1 VVALGRGGALETVRQ
16 NETGL
21 LVQDLSTEAFG
32 HAVAQ
37 AVHRKFDANAI
48 RQHAEQF
55 GRERFGNQMED
66 LVRQSADQSIA
77 R

>member
-1 VVALGRGGALETVRQ
+1 
-16 NETGL
+16 
-21 LVQDLSTEAFG
+21 VQDLSTEAFG